1 MLLKRNY
8 IYVIFYISIL
18 IGFYLNEDTLGGSES
33 DYRFH
38 LEFIDLFSD
47 NIFNGL
53 LVYGYEDYPV
63 RNSPVFYIILSF
75 INKLISLEQIRY
87 LNTLCSLILS
97 VLFYKTL
104 KLNFKNIDNN
114 KLKILSCI
122 VFLSPTVRS
131 TAIWPYPILWSNIFF
146 LLSIYFFLLSKKNNN
161 SREIYYCFSSLIFAS
176 YLNYTF
182 CVFAFYYLLEIL
194 KNKNIN
200 YSKINLFLFLFVC
213 SIPAILFLFFRD
225 GIHVIGLPDGFS
237 ISIYDTL
244 NFSNKVL
251 IISSIIF
258 LYLLPFLKIQD
269 FYIKLTSLSY
279 KKSIFFLITFCF
291 LIFIFDYPYTNYFGG
306 GIFFKISNLV
316 FGNNIL
322 FFLVS
327 FTSLYIIFKI
337 NKDFSKV
344 VLILI
349 LLFLYNLQFT
359 IYMKYYDPLLIFLII
374 FLLDQKIIKRFFE
387 KKFFLEKIYSFFILI
402 YFLYLIRHNINF
414 L

>member
-8 IYVIFYISIL
+8 IFVIFYISIL
-18 IGFYLNEDTLGGSES
+18 IGFYLNEDTLGGSEN
-33 DYRFH
+33 DYKFH

-47 NIFNGL
+47 DLFNGL
-53 LVYGYEDYPV
+53 LVYGYDDYPV
-63 RNSPVFYIILSF
+63 RNSPIFYIILSF
-75 INKLISLEQIRY
+75 ISKLISLEQIRY
-87 LNTLCSLILS
+87 LNTLSSLILS
-97 VLFYKTL
+97 ILFYKTL
-104 KLNFKNIDNN
+104 KLNFNNVDNN
-114 KLKILSCI
+114 KLKLLSCI

-146 LLSIYFFLLSKKNNN
+146 LLSIYFFLLSKKTNN

-182 CVFAFYYLLEIL
+182 CVFAFYYLMEIL

-213 SIPAILFLFFRD
+213 SIPATLFLFFRD

-237 ISIYDTL
+237 LSVYDTL

-258 LYLLPFLKIQD
+258 LYLLPFLRIQD

-279 KKSIFFLITFCF
+279 TKSIFFLITFCF
-291 LIFIFDYPYTNYFGG
+291 LIFIFDYPHTNYFGG

-327 FTSLYIIFKI
+327 FISLYIIFKI

-349 LLFLYNLQFT
+349 ILFLYNLQFT

-387 KKFFLEKIYSFFILI
+387 NKFFLEKIYSFFILV

>member
-8 IYVIFYISIL
+8 IYIIFYISIL
-18 IGFYLNEDTLGGSES
+18 IGFYLNEDILGGSEN

-38 LEFIDLFSD
+38 LQFIDLFND
-47 NIFNGL
+47 DLLNGL
-53 LVYGYEDYPV
+53 LVYGYEDYPA
-63 RNSPVFYIILSF
+63 RNSPIFYIILSF
-75 INKLISLEQIRY
+75 INKLISIEQIRY
-87 LNTLCSLILS
+87 LNTLSSLILS
-97 VLFYKTL
+97 ILFYKTL
-104 KLNFKNIDNN
+104 KLNFKNVDNN
-114 KLKILSCI
+114 KLKLLSCI

-182 CVFAFYYLLEIL
+182 CVFGFYYLLEIL

-200 YSKINLFLFLFVC
+200 YSKIKLFLFLLGC
-213 SIPAILFLFFRD
+213 SIPVILFLFFRN
-225 GIHVIGLPDGFS
+225 GIHVIGLADGFS
-237 ISIYDTL
+237 LSIYDTL

-258 LYLLPFLKIQD
+258 LYLIPFLKIQD

-279 KKSIFFLITFCF
+279 AKVIFFLITFCF
-291 LIFIFDYPYTNYFGG
+291 LIFLFDYPHTNYFGG

-316 FGNNIL
+316 LGNNIL
-322 FFLVS
+322 FFLIS
-327 FTSLYIIFKI
+327 FISLYIIFKI

-387 KKFFLEKIYSFFILI
+387 KKFFLEKIYLFFILV

>member
-8 IYVIFYISIL
+8 IYIIFYISIL
-18 IGFYLNEDTLGGSES
+18 IGFYLNEDTLGGSEH

-38 LEFIDLFSD
+38 LQFIDLFKSD
-47 NIFNGL
+47 LFNGL
-53 LVYGYEDYPV
+53 LVYGYEDYAV
-63 RNSPVFYIILSF
+63 RNSPIFYIILSF

-87 LNTLCSLILS
+87 LNTISSLILS
-97 VLFYKTL
+97 ILFYKTL
-104 KLNFKNIDNN
+104 KLNFKNVDNY
-114 KLKILSCI
+114 KLKLLSCI
-122 VFLSPTVRS
+122 IFLLPTVRS
-131 TAIWPYPILWSNIFF
+131 AAIWPYPILWSNIFF
-146 LLSIYFFLLSKKNNN
+146 LLSIYFFLLSKKNNK
-161 SREIYYCFSSLIFAS
+161 SSDIYFCFSSLIFAS

-200 YSKINLFLFLFVC
+200 YSKINLFLFLFGC
-213 SIPAILFLFFRD
+213 SIPAIIFLFFRN

-237 ISIYDTL
+237 LSIYDTL

-258 LYLLPFLKIQD
+258 LYLLPFLQVQD
-269 FYIKLTSLSY
+269 FYIKLSSLSFT
-279 KKSIFFLITFCF
+279 KIIFFLITFCF
-291 LIFIFDYPYTNYFGG
+291 LIFLFNYPYTNYFGG
-306 GIFFKISNLV
+306 GIFFKISNLI

-322 FFLVS
+322 FFLIS
-327 FTSLYIIFKI
+327 FISLYVIFKI
-337 NKDFSKV
+337 NRDFNKV

-359 IYMKYYDPLLIFLII
+359 IYMKYYDPLIIFVII

-387 KKFFLEKIYSFFILI
+387 KKFFLEKIYSYFILV
-402 YFLYLIRHNINF
+402 YFLYLIRDNINF